1 MGPGSDRYWAS
12 RSSVRKTSRAQE
24 LAHNFCYAEVYPFIH
39 RYNRSN

>member
-24 LAHNFCYAEVYPFIH
+24 LAHNFSFTEDYPFIH